1 MKLSTG
7 AVKGKNETTKN
18 YKINYNLIRR
28 NVYKNSPWLSY
39 YLNVLGK
46 ILKLQKEA
54 TVSNVYSEKDD

>member
-7 AVKGKNETTKN
+7 AVKGKNKATKN

-28 NVYKNSPWLSY
+28 NAYKNSPWLSN

-46 ILKLQKEA
+46 ILKLQKVA
-54 TVSNVYSEKDD
+54 TVSKVYSEKND